1 MSERWSRRNVIATL
15 VVGVLTCAV
24 TVALFF
30 FDNWAQEIGT
40 QTVESSEPSETSLP
54 TVSISSI
61 HVSDVAMDVP
71 AVFEIAIQVDG
82 TADSDVPARGID
94 VTLDFGRAEIQV
106 CGYTPRGAVGE
117 NVNEDKSYRRLEVAE
132 LRQEETLYIRCLIS
146 TPVFKKVSV
155 EGGNISRG
163 RSIDFAEYRS
173 TLLSEPIGFWT
184 GLGRVFVV
192 FLSIMLC
199 FKIIGFL
206 FPDW

>member
-82 TADSDVPARGID
+82 TSDLPARGID

-106 CGYTPRGAVGE
+106 CGYTPRGTVGKI
-117 NVNEDKSYRRLEVAE
+117 VNEDKSYRRLEVAE

-146 TPVFKKVSV
+146 TPEFKK
-155 EGGNISRG
+155 NLRRRWKYFSRK
-163 RSIDFAEYRS
+163 IYRFCG
-173 TLLSEPIGFWT
+173 I
-184 GLGRVFVV
+184 
-192 FLSIMLC
+192 
-199 FKIIGFL
+199 
-206 FPDW
+206 